1 MPMDLGLALAAV
13 FVSVAVVSAS
23 AMWLVLG
30 WSSPERRQIRR
41 WSRDRSRVGT
51 TPALSLTDSP
61 SALVKRLQQVV
72 PKSPKEMSRL
82 RRRLTTAGCTSPL
95 AAAVY
100 SASEPL
106 LFGVFGLVVLGLR
119 GVSRGGWLF
128 ALVAAVIGYMLPAL
142 WLSRRTAQRQKLIQ
156 NGLP

>member
-41 WSRDRSRVGT
+41 WSRDRSRVGAIR
-51 TPALSLTDSP
+51 ALSLTDAP
-61 SALVKRLQQVV
+61 SALVKRLQQAV
-72 PKSPKEMSRL
+72 PKSPKDRSRL
-82 RRRLTTAGCTSPL
+82 RRRLVTAGYRSAT

-100 SASEPL
+100 AASEPL
-106 LFGVFGLVVLGLR
+106 LFVGFG
-119 GVSRGGWLF
+119 
-128 ALVAAVIGYMLPAL
+128 
-142 WLSRRTAQRQKLIQ
+142 
-156 NGLP
+156 